1 MPVTNITEPPRAVR
15 PDFVG
20 IGAQKSGTTWIGD
33 ILSQHPGVYIKKKE
47 ISFFV
52 RYFHRGYDWY
62 HEFFREKNGRRAG
75 EISVNY
81 IISPRPDSTHKEF
94 YPKWN
99 PRRRLTFW
107 RRQPSARDELKAQ
120 YPGLLVFAIFRNP
133 VDRAWS
139 HYWYWRSRKERLGK
153 RIVPFEKMFADDG
166 RWIRTYGFYAD
177 LVAHRREAFP
187 DMAVYFYDDIK
198 REPLA
203 LAKKVYRFVGV
214 TDSFEPVVERQV
226 NKGRYEPMPRNI
238 RAMLVDVYQDQIR
251 RLADM
256 TKRDLSHWSEIP

>member
-1 MPVTNITEPPRAVR
+1 MVAVNTIMPPRAEG

-20 IGAQKSGTTWIGD
+20 IGAQKSGTTWVGD
-33 ILSQHPGVYIKKKE
+33 ILSQHPDVYIKKKE

-62 HEFFREKNGRRAG
+62 HEFFKEKNGRRAG

-99 PRRRLTFW
+99 PRRKLTFW
-107 RRQPSARDELKAQ
+107 QKQPPARDELKVH
-120 YPGLLVFAIFRNP
+120 YPGLLVFAILRNP

-139 HYWYWRSRKERLGK
+139 HYWYWRNRKERLGK
-153 RIVPFEKMFADDG
+153 RIVSFEKMFADDG

-177 LVAHRREAFP
+177 LIAYWREAFP
-187 DMAVYFYDDIK
+187 DMAVYFYDDIRRDPMGLV
-198 REPLA
+198 REIF
-203 LAKKVYRFVGV
+203 RFVGV

-226 NKGRYEPMPRNI
+226 NIGSYEPMPQNI
-238 RAMLVDVYQDQIR
+238 RSKLVDVYHDQIR

-256 TKRDLSHWSEIP
+256 TNRDLSYWLEIE